1 MKIDELKYYGSID
14 ITNRYIELTIYSLNQ
29 LIVGKGVSTYRWW
42 NHYPIYNKDF
52 KNSDIALSIKRKQ
65 C

>member
-14 ITNRYIELTIYSLNQ
+14 ITNRYIELTIYSLNS

-42 NHYPIYNKDF
+42 NHHPIYDKDF
-52 KNSDIALSIKRKQ
+52 KNIDISLNIKRKQ
-65 C
+65 